1 MAKTADFHGR
11 ISAGID
17 CKHKMVIHVF
27 TEWALWGLERGA
39 ERSFPFLCCR
49 HRDAKQN
56 SKLRALIVKIKVASL
71 PRRQAEQKTPG
82 ANSKN
87 QSRIATATP
96 SREVNS

>member
-39 ERSFPFLCCR
+39 VVPLSVLSP
-49 HRDAKQN
+49 
-56 SKLRALIVKIKVASL
+56 
-71 PRRQAEQKTPG
+71 PRRQAEQQTSS

-87 QSRIATATP
+87 QSSISTATP
-96 SREVNS
+96 SRTKNSRR